1 MAINIDVS
9 NLVGMTLDN
18 TTFNDE
24 TTNLNYVGY
33 FTLDSGLVISE
44 IPYLIFDYGLSQ
56 IKVNGI
62 LQSDGRYKVEY
73 SETSY
78 ITPNNIIAYGVALE
92 KSNLMSQYRFIRVYK
107 ANEDIISQVAN
118 TRFYTEQGGISEDLG
133 KYILSYIH
141 YPFDVK
147 TKDNANIE
155 LGFFDTQIN
164 CDLVKEQY
172 HIFTLF
178 DDVVNGLYNNDSDI
192 ENAEIIIFL
201 PFVGT
206 YKLDSKYINTKITIK
221 YICDIMSNDCIIYVY
236 SNDRIIDNVKTTLGY
251 EEPFI
256 TKESSI
262 DFSFVNQMNSN
273 ANKNKPGVITVYQK
287 ANTTNIYNNHI
298 IKKVKTV
305 TGFIK
310 GTFEEFTCNN
320 EILLKE
326 INQIKSLFNSGVTN
340 IPTI

>member
-18 TTFNDE
+18 TTFSTKNPI
-24 TTNLNYVGY
+24 NYTGY
-33 FTLDSGLVISE
+33 FILNEGLVISE
-44 IPYLIFDYGLSQ
+44 IPYIIIDYDIFKEKA
-56 IKVNGI
+56 IATKET
-62 LQSDGRYKVEY
+62 DGRYKVIY
-73 SETSY
+73 NADTGV
-78 ITPNNIIAYGVALE
+78 TPINVTAYGIALE
-92 KSNLMSQYRFIRVYK
+92 KSNLMSQYRFIRAYK
-107 ANEDIISQVAN
+107 ADEYIITQIAN
-118 TRFYTEQGGISEDLG
+118 ARFYTGQGGVSADLG

-141 YPFDVK
+141 YPFNVE

-201 PFVGT
+201 PFVGK
-206 YKLDSKYINTKITIK
+206 YELDSKYINTKITIK
-221 YICDIMSNDCIIYVY
+221 YICDILSNDCIIYIY
-236 SNDRIIDNVKTTLGY
+236 SNDKIIDNIKTSLGY

-273 ANKNKPGVITVYQK
+273 ANKNKQGVITVYQK
-287 ANTTNIYNNHI
+287 ANTTNVYNNHI
-298 IKKVKTV
+298 IKKVETV

-310 GTFEEFTCNN
+310 GTFEEFTGNG

-326 INQIKSLFNSGVTN
+326 INQIKSLFNSGVVN

>member
-18 TTFNDE
+18 TTFSTQNPI
-24 TTNLNYVGY
+24 NYIGY
-33 FTLDSGLVISE
+33 FTLNEGLVISE
-44 IPYLIFDYGLSQ
+44 IPYIIIDYGVFTERANTTQ
-56 IKVNGI
+56 E
-62 LQSDGRYKVEY
+62 QDGRYKVIY
-73 SETSY
+73 NADTSV
-78 ITPNNIIAYGVALE
+78 TPINVTAYGVALE
-92 KSNLMSQYRFIRVYK
+92 NSNLMTQYRFIRAYK

-118 TRFYTEQGGISEDLG
+118 ARFYTGQGGISEDLG

-141 YPFDVK
+141 YPFSVE

-192 ENAEIIIFL
+192 ENTEIIMFL
-201 PFVGT
+201 PFVGK
-206 YKLDSKYINTKITIK
+206 YELDSKYINTKITIK
-221 YICDIMSNDCIIYVY
+221 YICDILSNDSIIYIY
-236 SNDRIIDNVKTTLGY
+236 SNDKIIDNVKTTLGY

-273 ANKNKPGVITVYQK
+273 ANKNKHGVITVYQK
-287 ANTTNIYNNHI
+287 ANTTNRYNNHI
-298 IKKVKTV
+298 IKKVETV

-310 GTFEEFTCNN
+310 GTFEEFTGNN

-326 INQIKSLFNSGVTN
+326 INQIKSLFNSGVIN

>member
-18 TTFNDE
+18 TTFSTQNPI
-24 TTNLNYVGY
+24 NYIGY
-33 FTLDSGLVISE
+33 FTLNEGLVISE
-44 IPYLIFDYGLSQ
+44 IPYIIIDYG
-56 IKVNGI
+56 IFTEKA
-62 LQSDGRYKVEY
+62 QSIQEHDGRYKVIY
-73 SETSY
+73 NADSGV
-78 ITPNNIIAYGVALE
+78 TPIKVTAYGIALE
-92 KSNLMSQYRFIRVYK
+92 KSNLMSQYRFIRAYK

-118 TRFYTEQGGISEDLG
+118 ARFYTGQGGVSEDLG

-141 YPFDVK
+141 YPFNVE

-164 CDLVKEQY
+164 CGLVKEQY

-201 PFVGT
+201 PFVGK
-206 YKLDSKYINTKITIK
+206 YGLDSKYINTKITIK
-221 YICDIMSNDCIIYVY
+221 YICDILSNDCIIYVY
-236 SNDRIIDNVKTTLGY
+236 SNDKIIDNIKTSLGY

-273 ANKNKPGVITVYQK
+273 ANKNKQGVITVYQK
-287 ANTTNIYNNHI
+287 ANTTNVYNNHI
-298 IKKVKTV
+298 IKKVETV

-310 GTFEEFTCNN
+310 GTFKEFKGNS

-326 INQIKSLFNSGVTN
+326 IQQIKSLFNSGVIN